1 MSIRADQFAL
11 TPKVHA
17 PVAQYALRGRGAEL
31 FPDRSGNALHLLD
44 IVNVPL
50 AAPDGYPD
58 VCLNSGRIRAP
69 VQPQLQILGDLTC
82 TVRACVIYTGARQ
95 FLYTENDGSSV
106 AGPYVFIIEP
116 DGRLYAGVETS
127 TQQGYGWYAPTLRPK
142 WGRWAFYSIRRD
154 VAAGRWTIGVNRS
167 YETSAPQ
174 VVTVPLNGT
183 QPRLFVGGPDVGN
196 TGVFVGGLA
205 DLSIWDKRLTDAQ
218 LDSIQA
224 SVMPAAVEKAA
235 AYMPKLYAPIAQWP
249 LNFATTEA
257 AGLADVS
264 GNARHLAKV
273 SLVGLEADKVPQ
285 GVSPK
290 GSSGTGSKFTAGV
303 LGSADTT
310 WSNLTGPCTVVCRA
324 LFDGDVSRT
333 QVLYQANFYPYAP
346 SPVRCVPLTLATVGP
361 NGALL
366 SYAQHANNVADAWTS
381 ALIPPAGRW
390 CWLSFR
396 RAANGVMTI
405 GVNLSFDDSPVFP
418 MPGPNAP
425 GIQLGVMNSNDGIA
439 PLAWG
444 GQLADLAVWDKR
456 LTDEELLP
464 LYRAAMGK

>member
-11 TPKVHA
+11 TPKLYG
-17 PVAQYALRGRGAEL
+17 PVAQYALRGRGAQL
-31 FPDRSGNALHLLD
+31 YPDRSGNALHLLD
-44 IVNVPL
+44 IVNTPL

-58 VCLNSGRIRAP
+58 VCLNAGRIRAP
-69 VQPQLQILGDLTC
+69 VQPQLQIVGDLTC
-82 TVRACVIYTGARQ
+82 TVRACIIANGARH
-95 FLYTENDGSSV
+95 FVFTENDGSSV
-106 AGPYVFIIEP
+106 AGPYGFLVEP

-127 TQQGYGWYAPTLRPK
+127 DQQGYGWYAPTLRVK

-154 VAAGRWTIGVNRS
+154 VAAGRWTIGVDGR

-196 TGVFVGGLA
+196 TGVTLGGVA
-205 DLSIWDKRLTDAQ
+205 DLSIWSKRLSDAEVDG
-218 LDSIQA
+218 LNA
-224 SVMPAAVEKAA
+224 AVMPANTEKPAA
-235 AYMPKLYAPIAQWP
+235 FMPKLYAPVAQWP

-273 SLVGLEADKVPQ
+273 SLVGVAADKVPQ
-285 GVSPK
+285 AVSPK
-290 GSSGTGSKFTAGV
+290 GSAGAGSKLTAGV

-310 WSNLTGPCTVVCRA
+310 WAITGPMTVVCRA

-333 QVLYQANFYPYAP
+333 QVLYQSNFYPYGP
-346 SPVRCVPLTLATVGP
+346 SPVRCVPFTLATVAP

-366 SYAQHANNVADAWTS
+366 SYAQHGSNQADAWTS
-381 ALIPPAGRW
+381 VLAPPALRW
-390 CWLSFR
+390 CFLSFR
-396 RAANGVMTI
+396 RAANGVLTI
-405 GVNLSFDDSPVFP
+405 GVNLSFDDSPALP
-418 MPGPNAP
+418 MPGPTAP
-425 GIQLGVMNSNDGIA
+425 GVQLGLMNSNDGIA